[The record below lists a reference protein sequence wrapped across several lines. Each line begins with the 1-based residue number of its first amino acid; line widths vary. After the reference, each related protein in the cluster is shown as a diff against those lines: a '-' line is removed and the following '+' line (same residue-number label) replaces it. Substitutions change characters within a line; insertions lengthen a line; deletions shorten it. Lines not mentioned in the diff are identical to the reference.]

1 MVTLES
7 TKLKGNLFSLGNG
20 YYLSKNDPLFW
31 KKLLIQ
37 RPEDKEALYYVG
49 LEYEIEARNYLDRYN
64 LTKTDQ
70 YLTLYH
76 KLMKQSFELINR
88 SFNKGFLSARLD
100 VLRMER
106 AMKITQS
113 KDLANLEKFVSK
125 NGKTRLLLTL
135 IFGLIMALILAMIF
149 LPRLRT
155 TTNHINNHYLYM
167 LPYEVIEQKPTTL
180 ITFPGLKD
188 PAKVI
193 VVKREI
199 SKELLVNQLVAGLKA
214 DYEMKPVSEAK
225 QVVAIDETNTER
237 GMVFWAGGDKNIQ
250 VYIYP
255 QESTAF
261 DTSQERQLWETTTV
275 VRSATYQFS
284 KKNGYLP
291 EDLKTL
297 IQPFP
302 NNYLTELPNDPFELK
317 HTVTLSSTGEGGW
330 LYSLMENPANQDWVA
345 VVKEAIKPNIP
356 YVKEIPFSPITI
368 TINKGNH
375 TLLVISGDRIIRK
388 YSVALGKEDSTP
400 EGDFFISKKIMNP
413 DKFVP
418 LDQNVYG
425 TRAMELS
432 NINFAIHGT
441 NLPSSI
447 GQEVSQGCIRLN
459 NSEMEDLYAITP
471 LYTPVKIGKS
481 TTPIQGLPLL
491 DSPNI
496 YLYNRTD
503 NKKEEDNLSVYHWAH

>member
-7 TKLKGNLFSLGNG
+7 TKLKGNLYSLGNG
-20 YYLSKNDPLFW
+20 YYISKNDPLFW

-37 RPEDKEALYYVG
+37 RPEDKEAMYHVG

-70 YLTLYH
+70 YLALYH
-76 KLMKQSFELINR
+76 KLMKQAFELINR

-106 AMKITQS
+106 AMKLTERKVPFNI
-113 KDLANLEKFVSK
+113 EKSDSQ
-125 NGKTRLLLTL
+125 NGKIRLFLAL
-135 IFGLIMALILAMIF
+135 IFGLILAMVF
-149 LPRLRT
+149 LPRLLT
-155 TTNHINNHYLYM
+155 TTYHINNHYLYM
-167 LPYEVIEQKPTTL
+167 LPYEVIERKPTTL
-180 ITFPGLKD
+180 ISFPGLKD
-188 PAKVI
+188 QAKVI
-193 VVKREI
+193 VVKPEI
-199 SKELLVNQLVAGLKA
+199 SKELLVHQLVAGLKA

-225 QVVAIDETNTER
+225 QVIAIDETNTER
-237 GMVFWAGGDKNIQ
+237 GMVFWAGGDKTIQ

-255 QESTAF
+255 QESIAF
-261 DTSQERQLWETTTV
+261 ENTQERQLWETTTV
-275 VRSATYQFS
+275 VRSATYQFC
-284 KKNGYLP
+284 KENGYLP

-302 NNYLTELPNDPFELK
+302 NNYLMELPKDPFKLK
-317 HTVTLSSTGEGGW
+317 NTVTLSSTGEGGW
-330 LYSLMENPANQDWVA
+330 LYSWVKNPANQDGVA

-356 YVKEIPFSPITI
+356 CAKEIPFSPLTI

-418 LDQNVYG
+418 LDENVYG

-432 NINFAIHGT
+432 NMKFAIHGT

-459 NSEMEDLYAITP
+459 NSEIEDLYAITP
-471 LYTPVKIGKS
+471 LYTPVKISKS
-481 TTPIQGLPLL
+481 TSPIQGLPLL
-491 DSPNI
+491 DPPNI
-496 YLYNRTD
+496 YLYDRTD
-503 NKKEEDNLSVYHWAH
+503 NPKEEDNLSVYHWAH